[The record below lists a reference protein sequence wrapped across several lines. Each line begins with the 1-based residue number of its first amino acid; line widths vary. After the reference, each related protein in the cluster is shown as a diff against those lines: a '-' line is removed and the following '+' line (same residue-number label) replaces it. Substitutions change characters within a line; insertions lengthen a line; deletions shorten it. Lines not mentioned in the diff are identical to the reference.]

1 MIDPNKF
8 LDSFI
13 KNGITFFCGVPD
25 SLLKDLLS
33 TLEVNKNINHIISA
47 NEGLAVS
54 LSAGYAMASKEIPVV
69 YFQNSG
75 LGNIVNPLNSLTNSE
90 VYSIPMIFIIGWRG
104 QPGFFDEPQHM
115 VQGRQTEEQISLL
128 GVDVNYITADTNFDD
143 LIEDIVK
150 KTKRGRS
157 QALLVSKNSFS
168 NNDKSSNSHL
178 HETSFTREEA
188 INEIATFFSNDVL
201 VSTTGKTSRELLKYR
216 IKLKQPIRDFLTVGS
231 MGHSSSIALG
241 IALHEKNKRIIC
253 IDGDGAM
260 LMHMGTIVSVGDI
273 SPKNFIHILINN
285 NCHESVGRQRTPTAN
300 IDYKKLFL
308 SIGYN
313 SYYKAWDRMSLIE
326 VFNKIDQNSQQG
338 PIIVEVVVN
347 SESDNKLPRPI
358 QTPLEN
364 KLLFEAFLNTNEPDS

>member
-8 LDSFI
+8 LDVFI
-13 KNGITFFCGVPD
+13 RNGITFFCGVPD
-25 SLLKDLLS
+25 SLLKDFLS
-33 TLEVNKNINHIISA
+33 TLECNKNIKHIVSA

-69 YFQNSG
+69 YLQNSG
-75 LGNIVNPLNSLTNSE
+75 LGNTVNPLNSLTNSE

-104 QPGFFDEPQHM
+104 QPGFIDEPQHM
-115 VQGRQTEEQISLL
+115 VQGRQTEAQVGLL
-128 GVDVNYITADTNFDD
+128 GIDLSYITAKSNFDH
-143 LIEDIVK
+143 LIEDAVK
-150 KTKRGRS
+150 RIKQGRS
-157 QALLVSKNSFS
+157 QALLVSENTFS
-168 NNDKSSNSHL
+168 KSDKSSNSHF
-178 HETSFTREEA
+178 HATSFTREKA
-188 INEIATFFSNDVL
+188 INEIATFFYNDVL

-216 IKLKQPIRDFLTVGS
+216 IESKQPIREFLTVGS

-241 IALHEKNKRIIC
+241 IALYEKKKRVVC

-285 NCHESVGRQRTPTAN
+285 NCHESVGRQRTPTIN

-308 SIGYN
+308 SVGYS
-313 SYYKAWDRMSLIE
+313 SYYKAWDKVSLIE
-326 VFNKIDQNSQQG
+326 VFNKIDQDSHQG

-347 SESDNKLPRPI
+347 SESSKKLPRPI

-364 KLLFEAFLNTNEPDS
+364 KLLFEAFLHSNESDT